1 MVDPVA
7 TRAPRTVAYG
17 ATGPTAIEGRM
28 ILIQQAYASADPR
41 RQRELDDAR
50 DRNRAAGVFTAF
62 ESVDGSARR
71 ASFADLFRLAAE
83 RFAGRVCVIAN
94 SDIACDASLRLAE
107 PLLADGRPVLVAL
120 TRWDDASGP
129 SMEGRVDATD
139 WRFYSHSQDT
149 WVFVA
154 GRLPPFPADFL
165 LGIPG
170 CESRLAFEA
179 AAAGVTV
186 VDPALSIRTWHLHA
200 SGTRSWTRR
209 DAYRGPVLFPRLT
222 TSDDASGAALVRERR
237 WWGRRETPVASTGD
251 AAAFAARRAVEL
263 PFSLKRI
270 RLRSP
275 FYVKKRP

>member
-1 MVDPVA
+1 MDPVA
-7 TRAPRTVAYG
+7 ARPPETIAYG
-17 ATGPTAIEGRM
+17 ASGPTAIEGRM
-28 ILIQQAYASADPR
+28 ILIQQVYASADPR
-41 RQRELDDAR
+41 RQRELDEAR
-50 DRNRAAGVFTAF
+50 DRNRAADVFNAF
-62 ESVDGSARR
+62 ENVDGTTRR
-71 ASFADLFRLAAE
+71 ASFGDLFRLAAE

-107 PLLADGRPVLVAL
+107 PLVAGRRPVLVAL

-186 VDPALSIRTWHLHA
+186 VDPALSIRTWHIHA

-209 DAYRGPVLFPRLT
+209 DAYGGPVLFPRLT

-237 WWGRRETPVASTGD
+237 WWGSRETAVASTGD
-251 AAAFAARRAVEL
+251 AAAFAARRAGD
-263 PFSLKRI
+263 PPASLERI

-275 FYVKKRP
+275 FYLKKRS